1 MEQKWKTN
9 TIEDLGLSII
19 AVSSRKTPFKP
30 WEEYQTKISP
40 ISEWYSHY
48 LNQGTVGIIT
58 GRISGNLEIIDVDVK
73 NDPQKTIMDELIALI
88 PPELYKRLII
98 QTTPNH
104 GFHLIYRCPDTIIEG
119 NLKLALHS
127 NRSVIIETRGEGG
140 YFCTSKVNNRVIQ
153 GRFNLEALE
162 LDIPVITSEERTL
175 LLEIARSLTRYFP
188 QKTDSKSNKPY
199 QYKEPAINDFNN
211 KYPVIDLF
219 TKHGWE
225 IVNEDDEKCSIKRP
239 GSSAVHSG
247 YYFKDSQTFFCFST
261 STGFESAKPYNHFQV
276 LQVLEGDNDYNK
288 TIRLLPDYGFPVKE
302 KSTKITSD
310 DIANFLNQYG
320 VRYDT
325 FIQDLTLSDKVIEEL
340 DYNTVYIDLKNHFD
354 KEIPRTRFEEIIK
367 SRYITTINPIEKYI
381 QEHIHLQ
388 PTGSF
393 DKLMDCLELKNP
405 TDRDAIKFF
414 LTKWYVGMIGQACG
428 GEYPN
433 EFFLAFLSIEQGIGK
448 SSLLRNNIL
457 PKELQ
462 RYRAEHALTFDDDF
476 QVIMSQT
483 MLVVDDEMDGHTY
496 NQEKTFK
503 NVLSSKEITLRR
515 KYDRRISTIKRRCS
529 FAGSGN
535 NLNVVKE
542 AGNRRIIPIEI
553 RSIDFEKLAQVDL
566 DDLFM
571 EAHHLFA
578 AGFHYSYEHS
588 DKNMIQKLCS
598 AYVQKS
604 DVELI
609 IEEYIETPENEDD
622 TYFLSTLDLVTTLI
636 SSFPYFDK
644 RINVISIGKLMNERG
659 FKSVRK
665 GRIKSSGYEISSTSR
680 VIELWKIDRNGD
692 QIVLG

>member
-1 MEQKWKTN
+1 MEQQWKTN
-9 TIEDLGLSII
+9 GIEDPGLSII
-19 AVSSRKTPFKP
+19 PVTTDKRPHKEWKKYQSSRAPF
-30 WEEYQTKISP
+30 
-40 ISEWYSHY
+40 SEWYQHY
-48 LNQGTVGIIT
+48 VHQGTIGIIT
-58 GRISGNLEIIDVDVK
+58 GAISGNLEIIDVDVK

-119 NLKLALHS
+119 NLKLAIHS
-127 NRSVIIETRGEGG
+127 NGSVIIETRGEGG

-153 GRFNLEALE
+153 GTFNLEALE

-199 QYKEPAINDFNN
+199 QYKEPAINDFNY

-276 LQVLEGDNDYNK
+276 LQVLEGNNDYNK

-325 FIQDLTLSDKVIEEL
+325 FIQDLTLMDKVIEEL

-354 KEIPRTRFEEIIK
+354 KEIPRTRFEEVIK
-367 SRYITTINPIEKYI
+367 SRYITTVNPIEDYI
-381 QEHIHLQ
+381 NRHLHLR

-393 DKLMDCLELKNP
+393 DKLLNCLEFENP
-405 TDRDAIKFF
+405 SDRDTIKFF
-414 LTKWYVGMIGQACG
+414 FTKWYVGMISQAYG
-428 GEYPN
+428 VGYSN
-433 EFFLAFLSIEQGIGK
+433 EFFLAFLSVEQGIGK

-503 NVLSSKEITLRR
+503 NVLSSSNITIRR

-571 EAHHLFA
+571 EAYHLFA

-598 AYVQKS
+598 DYVQKS
-604 DVELI
+604 DVELV
-609 IEEYIETPENEDD
+609 IEEYIDTPENEDD
-622 TYFLSTLDLVTTLI
+622 LYFFSTLDLVTTLL
-636 SSFPYFDK
+636 SSFPHFEK
-644 RINVISIGKLMNERG
+644 RINVISIGKLMNDRG
-659 FKSVRK
+659 FKSKRQ
-665 GRIKSSGYEISSTSR
+665 GRSKASGYEISVNSR
-680 VIELWKIDRNGD
+680 IIELWNIILNKDGNT
-692 QIVLG
+692 L